1 MRAVPLLALTLAACS
16 DRNETSA
23 LSNEQVAREVAQL
36 RFQPGAWET
45 RTEVRSVEVPGA
57 PADLVEGALGRTG
70 QTQVTR
76 SCLSAAQA
84 ANPDAGFLAGNAQGN
99 CRAERL
105 NMDGGR
111 IDGRFVCRPQG
122 LPGTATAEIDGT
134 YTRTAFR
141 SDVQSRV
148 DLTGLPDVRVAVTVT
163 SRRVGECGGEAA

>member
-1 MRAVPLLALTLAACS
+1 MRAALLLPLALLACS
-16 DRNETSA
+16 ERNAEPA
-23 LSNEQVAREVAQL
+23 LSNEQVARQVAQL
-36 RFQPGAWET
+36 RFQPGSWET

-122 LPGTATAEIDGT
+122 LPGTATADIAGT

-141 SDVQSRV
+141 SDVRSRI
-148 DLTGLPDVRVAVTVT
+148 DLTGLPDVSLAVTVT
-163 SRRVGECGGEAA
+163 SRRVGACPGAA